1 VSQIQRSRFIPE
13 SSAIIGAQIN
23 GRERL
28 GSQGANSMSRVDRR
42 WFFAGLAALL
52 LCLAGPAVAQLQT
65 GDLYGTVI
73 GEDGSP
79 LPGVTVTV
87 EGIGSPKV
95 LVTDERGEFRALGLY
110 PGTYKVTAELQS
122 YSKLEYP
129 DIGVRV
135 GGKTTIEITLSAAVE
150 DVITVT
156 GEAPLLDERKLNTG
170 ASITAEALDKVPT
183 ARDPW
188 SLLSQAPGVLV
199 DRFNLGG
206 NESGQQSNFLGSGST
221 GRENVFS
228 VDGVVLTDMNA
239 VGASATYFDFGA
251 FEEVQFTTSST
262 DVTVATAGVT
272 VNQVTKRGTNQW
284 RGQARYLR
292 TDGDWQSD
300 AVEHE
305 PGVVGNQIDMVEE
318 YGADIGG
325 PLWKDH
331 LWIWASYGES
341 DIKNIARGGQL
352 DRTVLEDL
360 NTKLNFQLGQQ
371 NSGVFH
377 YWTNDK
383 LKYGRGAGPTRAP
396 ETTRD
401 QTTPQDIYKIED
413 TWIPR
418 DDFYL
423 TALWAR
429 DDGIFTLTPQG
440 PLDAD
445 IYTDAAGV
453 LRGTYAEF
461 DQEAVIDQ
469 ARLDMSYFFNTGGA
483 SNELKFG
490 GGFREQENFSGTVW
504 PRGKFVTSGEFLG
517 LDEGIAMVGFARNR
531 TVGLLTEYDSA
542 WVQDTLT
549 LDRWTINAGL
559 RYDKQ
564 SGENL
569 ATSDPGNSQAN
580 GLLPPLDFQGNDA
593 GGFEWET
600 VVPRVGVTYALGEDR
615 KTLLRGSFS
624 QYAEQLGQNPLIS
637 RVNPIGYVYAYFY
650 FEDANGN
657 LVLDPSERGSL
668 QFAYPYNFDPDNPS
682 ALTTPNVNDPNLDPM
697 LTSEITLGLDR
708 SFNTNLAG
716 GVNLVYR
723 NVTDVPETRYLV
735 TDETGQTR
743 FATRDDWVLVNPIR
757 ERLPNGQLTGPIPIY
772 DLRDGVE
779 FTGGEFFMN
788 GDREMNYLGAT
799 LSLTKRLANRWSARG
814 NVTWSDWEWDIGP
827 EFRKYDDPTDEVT
840 DDLGF
845 GDSDEVYA
853 EQSGSNKSDV
863 LVSGH
868 WSFHLDGLYQIA
880 PDQPWGFNVG
890 ASVDG
895 REGYISPPYARVGS
909 AVGRR
914 SVQLSRDIE
923 DFRHS
928 DVMVVNAHADKDF
941 AFAGWSLIL
950 SLDGFNLTNQDT
962 VLQVERNARST
973 RRYGVNETLSPRVFR
988 LGATVRFR

>member
-1 VSQIQRSRFIPE
+1 MAASERARK
-13 SSAIIGAQIN
+13 
-23 GRERL
+23 GR
-28 GSQGANSMSRVDRR
+28 NSMSRVDRC
-42 WFFAGLAALL
+42 WFFAAFAVLL
-52 LCLAGPAVAQLQT
+52 LCLAGPAAAQLQT

-73 GEDGSP
+73 GEDGAP
-79 LPGVTVTV
+79 LPGATVTV
-87 EGIGSPKV
+87 EGVGSPKV

-110 PGTYKVTAELQS
+110 PGTYKVTAELQGHS
-122 YSKLEYP
+122 TLEYP

-135 GGKTTIEITLSAAVE
+135 GGKTTIEITLSSAVQ

-170 ASITAEALDKVPT
+170 ASITAQSLDKVPT

-206 NESGQQSNFLGSGST
+206 NESGQQSNFVGSGST
-221 GRENVFS
+221 SRENVFS
-228 VDGVVLTDMNA
+228 IDGVVLTDMNA

-262 DVTVATAGVT
+262 DVTVATSGVT

-300 AVEHE
+300 AVELE
-305 PGVVGNQIDMVEE
+305 PGVVGNQIDAVEE

-325 PLWKDH
+325 PLWRDH
-331 LWIWASYGES
+331 LWIWAAYGES
-341 DIKNIARGGQL
+341 EINNIARGGQL
-352 DRTVLEDL
+352 DRTELEDF

-383 LKYGRGAGPTRAP
+383 LKFGRGAGPARAP
-396 ETTRD
+396 ETTLD

-413 TWIPR
+413 TWIPSSN
-418 DDFYL
+418 FYL

-429 DDGIFTLTPQG
+429 DDGIFTLAPQG
-440 PLDAD
+440 GLDAD
-445 IYTDAAGV
+445 IFRDANGV
-453 LRGTYAEF
+453 LRGSNADFT
-461 DQEAVIDQ
+461 QEAVIDQ
-469 ARLDMSYFFNTGGA
+469 ARLDMSYFFNTGAA

-490 GGFREQENFSGTVW
+490 GGFREQENFSESVW
-504 PRGKFVTSGEFLG
+504 PRGRFVNAGELTD
-517 LDEGIAMVGFARNR
+517 LDPGIAIVAFPRNKK
-531 TVGLLTEYDSA
+531 VGLLTEYDTA
-542 WVQDTLT
+542 WIQDTLT

-559 RYDKQ
+559 RYDRQ

-569 ATSDPGNSQAN
+569 PTSDPGNPQAN

-615 KTLLRGSFS
+615 NTLLRGSFS

-668 QFAYPYNFDPDNPS
+668 QFAYPYNFDPENPS
-682 ALTTPNVNDPNLDPM
+682 ALITPSVNDPNLDPM
-697 LTSEITLGLDR
+697 LTSEATFGLDHA
-708 SFNTNLAG
+708 FNSNLAG
-716 GVNLVYR
+716 GVNLTWR
-723 NVTDVPETRYLV
+723 NVTDVPETRYLIV
-735 TDETGQTR
+735 DESGQTR
-743 FATRDDWVLVNPIR
+743 VINREDFVLVNTIQRP
-757 ERLPNGQLTGPIPIY
+757 LPNGQLSDPIPIY
-772 DLRDGVE
+772 DLRDGLE
-779 FTGGEFFMN
+779 FTGGEFYTN

-799 LSLTKRLANRWSARG
+799 LSLTKRLADRWSARG
-814 NVTWSDWEWDIGP
+814 SFTWSDWDWDIGP
-827 EFRKYDDPTDEVT
+827 EFRAHDDPTDEVS

-845 GDSDEVYA
+845 SDANEVFS
-853 EQSGSNKSDV
+853 EQSGSNKIDV
-863 LVSGH
+863 FVGSR
-868 WSFHLDGLYQIA
+868 WSFHLDGLYQLA
-880 PDQPWGFNVG
+880 PDRPWGFNLG

-895 REGYISPPYARVGS
+895 HEGYISPPYTRVGS
-909 AVGRR
+909 AFGRR
-914 SVQLSRDIE
+914 NVQLSRDIE
-923 DFRHS
+923 DFRNP
-928 DVMVVNAHADKDF
+928 DVVVFNAHADKDF
-941 AFAGWSLIL
+941 DFADWRLTL
-950 SLDGFNLTNQDT
+950 SLDGFNLTNEDT
-962 VLQVERNARST
+962 VLQVERNSLAGART
-973 RRYGVNETLSPRVFR
+973 YQVNETLSPRVFR